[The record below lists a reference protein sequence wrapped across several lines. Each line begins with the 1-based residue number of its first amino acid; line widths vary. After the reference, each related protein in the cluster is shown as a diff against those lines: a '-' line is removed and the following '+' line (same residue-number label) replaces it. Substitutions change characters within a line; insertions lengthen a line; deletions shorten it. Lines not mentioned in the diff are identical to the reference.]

1 MGDPFFDFADLFWQN
16 EFDLDPEHRRQSLQ
30 EIGVLDS
37 DKLDK
42 FELFEIISMITW
54 GLWANKKNKN
64 GEETLL
70 KAINLGKEKFS

>member
-16 EFDLDPEHRRQSLQ
+16 EFYLDPELRHQSLE
-30 EIGVLDS
+30 EIGVLNSDS
-37 DKLDK
+37 LEK

-54 GLWANKKNKN
+54 GLWANKKNRN

>member
-1 MGDPFFDFADLFWQN
+1 MGILFDGDPFFDFIDLFWQN
-16 EFDLDPEHRRQSLQ
+16 EFDLDQELRRQSLE

-37 DKLDK
+37 DNQEK

-64 GEETLL
+64 GEETL
-70 KAINLGKEKFS
+70 IRQ